1 MISIPSDLRKNKDT
15 IIGNMDLRECI
26 CLFLGLLLALG
37 ILYYIRVILGYKRI
51 VLAAFIAGLF
61 IIPFLFIGFKRINGM
76 KIDDYFKVFINN
88 KIIANSNRAN
98 ICPYVETQVKNVK
111 YELIRYYK
119 LKLRKEV
126 LMLRETLKE
135 RNNLILTEYIDY
147 NDSRYAIFRLDGK
160 ELIQNQ
166 IKRNKKLIEGKKKEI
181 KDFIKNVIK
190 VIKKEKIVLT
200 KKNRVARKKQHKQ
213 IDKLKKE
220 RLKNLYRK
228 VGKLKTELKSLKSK
242 TFDILKDEVDIFE
255 NLSDVK
261 AERILVKESNKK
273 KKEVDI
279 DSPITSLRKN
289 INDDERQLCQLH
301 LFSKEIF
308 RDFIESIDNKIV
320 FINADNEVDVYF
332 YDARVHIVRPYDG
345 ASPTNIEFVG
355 ASSTSP
361 LVDFIELDKKDG
373 LYNSTILS
381 FEARNFYN
389 HYRSINNLEEIL

>member
-26 CLFLGLLLALG
+26 CLFLGLLLAIG
-37 ILYYIRVILGYKRI
+37 ILYYIRVVLGYKRI
-51 VLAAFIAGLF
+51 VIAAFIAGLF

-88 KIIANSNRAN
+88 KIIANSNRIN
-98 ICPYVETQVKNVK
+98 ICPYVEAQVKNSK

-126 LMLRETLKE
+126 LILRETLKE

-147 NDSRYAIFRLDGK
+147 NDSRYVIFRLDGK

-166 IKRNKKLIEGKKKEI
+166 IKRNKELIESKKKEL
-181 KDFIKNVIK
+181 KDFIKNVVK
-190 VIKKEKIVLT
+190 RIKKEKIKLT

-220 RLKNLYRK
+220 RLKNLYGK

-242 TFDILKDEVDIFE
+242 TFEILKDEVDIFE
-255 NLSDVK
+255 SLSDIK

-273 KKEVDI
+273 QKEVDI
-279 DSPITSLRKN
+279 DNLITYLRKSLN
-289 INDDERQLCQLH
+289 EDERQLCQLH
-301 LFSKEIF
+301 LFNKESF
-308 RDFIESIDNKIV
+308 RDFIESLDNKVV
-320 FINADNEVDVYF
+320 FINSDDKVDVYT
-332 YDARVHIVRPYDG
+332 YRESTDD
-345 ASPTNIEFVG
+345 VG
-355 ASSTSP
+355 
-361 LVDFIELDKKDG
+361 LVDLIELDKQQE
-373 LYNSTILS
+373 LYRSSILS
-381 FEARNFYN
+381 IEARNFYN

>member
-37 ILYYIRVILGYKRI
+37 ILYYIRVVLGYKRI
-51 VLAAFIAGLF
+51 VIAAFIAGLF
-61 IIPFLFIGFKRINGM
+61 IIPFLLIGFKRINGM

-88 KIIANSNRAN
+88 KIIANSNRVN
-98 ICPYVETQVKNVK
+98 VCPYVEAQVKNSK

-126 LMLRETLKE
+126 LMLRETLK
-135 RNNLILTEYIDY
+135 
-147 NDSRYAIFRLDGK
+147 K

-166 IKRNKKLIEGKKKEI
+166 IKRNKELIENKKKEI
-181 KDFIKNVIK
+181 KDFIKNVVK
-190 VIKKEKIVLT
+190 RIKKEKIKLT
-200 KKNRVARKKQHKQ
+200 KKNRVARKRQYKH
-213 IDKLKKE
+213 INKLRKE

-228 VGKLKTELKSLKSK
+228 VDKLKSELKTLKSK
-242 TFDILKDEVDIFE
+242 TFEILKDEVDIFE
-255 NLSDVK
+255 GLSNVK

-273 KKEVDI
+273 QKEVDI
-279 DSPITSLRKN
+279 DNLITTLRKN
-289 INDDERQLCQLH
+289 INEDERRLCQLH

-308 RDFIESIDNKIV
+308 RDFIEGLENKIV
-320 FINADNEVDVYF
+320 FINIDNKVDVYF
-332 YDARVHIVRPYDG
+332 YDTGARIARPYD
-345 ASPTNIEFVG
+345 VG

-361 LVDFIELDKKDG
+361 LVDFIELDKNNG
-373 LYNSTILS
+373 LYRSSILS
-381 FEARNFYN
+381 LEARNFYN

>member
-26 CLFLGLLLALG
+26 CLLLGLLLALG
-37 ILYYIRVILGYKRI
+37 ILYYIRVVLGYKRI

-88 KIIANSNRAN
+88 KIIANTNRIN

-166 IKRNKKLIEGKKKEI
+166 IKKNKELIESKKKEI

-200 KKNRVARKKQHKQ
+200 KKNRVARKKQYKQ
-213 IDKLKKE
+213 IDKLRKE
-220 RLKNLYRK
+220 RLKNLYSK
-228 VGKLKTELKSLKSK
+228 VDKLKAELKILKSK

-289 INDDERQLCQLH
+289 INEDERQLCQLH
-301 LFSKEIF
+301 LFNKEGF
-308 RDFIESIDNKIV
+308 RDFIENLDNKVV
-320 FINADNEVDVYF
+320 FINSDNKVDVYT
-332 YDARVHIVRPYDG
+332 YRENTDD
-345 ASPTNIEFVG
+345 VG
-355 ASSTSP
+355 
-361 LVDFIELDKKDG
+361 LVDLIELDKRQE
-373 LYNSTILS
+373 LYRSSILS
-381 FEARNFYN
+381 IEARNFYN